1 MKWYLLI
8 LSLPAEQATAR
19 MRVWR
24 TVKGAGAAVLRDGVY
39 LLPGRPE
46 CADIFQPLAEAVR
59 AEGGT
64 AWCVEVSGGE
74 IGEFTQLF
82 DRNPFYLELGAAIAA
97 SRRALR
103 EVPQAVSARRVR
115 KHRKAWTQIGAID
128 FFPGATRAQTEADLQ
143 DLEAAIERLASPDEP
158 RAQNVRIARRKV
170 ADYRKR
176 TWATRHR
183 PKIDRLAS
191 AWLILRYIDP
201 EAHFE
206 WLATPADC
214 PAGAVG
220 FDFDGA
226 EFTHAGDKVS
236 FETLLASFKLE
247 TPSLQRIASLV
258 HALDVGGTRPPEADG
273 IELLFEGC
281 RARSADDDALLAAA
295 LPIFDSLYAAFE
307 GSRDPFYQR

>member
-8 LSLPAEQATAR
+8 LSLPAGQATAR

-46 CADIFQPLAEAVR
+46 CADVFQPLAETVR

-74 IGEFTQLF
+74 IGEFAQLF
-82 DRNPFYLELGAAIAA
+82 DRGPLYVELAAAIAA

-103 EVPQAVSARRVR
+103 QVPQADSARRAR
-115 KHRKAWTQIGAID
+115 KHRKTWTQIGAVD
-128 FFPGATRAQTEADLQ
+128 FFPGSTRAQAEAELQ
-143 DLEAAIERLASPDEP
+143 ELEAAIERLASPDES
-158 RAQNVRIARRKV
+158 RAQNLRIARRKV

-176 TWATRHR
+176 TWATRRR
-183 PKIDRLAS
+183 PTIDRLAS
-191 AWLILRYIDP
+191 AWLILRHIDP
-201 EAHFE
+201 EARFA
-206 WLATPADC
+206 WLAQPADC

-226 EFTHAGDKVS
+226 EFTHAGGKVS
-236 FETLLASFKLE
+236 FETLLTSFKLD
-247 TPSLQRIASLV
+247 TPPLRRIAALV
-258 HALDVGGTRPPEADG
+258 HALDLGGNRPPEADG
-273 IELLFEGC
+273 VELLLEGS
-281 RARSADDDALLAAA
+281 RARIADDDALLAAA
-295 LPIFDSLYAAFE
+295 LPLFDSLYAAFE
-307 GSRDPFYQR
+307 GGRAP